1 MSDKVPRIKGGAVMD
16 ERSPLNEAMD
26 LMKDVSCGA
35 IEVYK
40 RYQREG
46 LTATEGLGDNA

>member
-16 ERSPLNEAMD
+16 ERSPLNEATD
-26 LMKDVSCGA
+26 LMKAVSCGA

-40 RYQREG
+40 RYKRDG
-46 LTATEGLGDNA
+46 LTVTGRFGDNA